1 MRRYRVGRMKI
12 MRGFVLFISISLST
26 LNLAGAEK
34 YTGPKPSKT
43 DIPYLMH
50 ADTLVETDAAEAREE
65 TRKDATVAVVP
76 GPAAT
81 AKTPLAEPIF
91 IIRTDKI
98 SAERLSAFKMEV
110 KNGNREVVVTQKK
123 GRNAGKPIY
132 LNATRLGDNLW
143 KVEVDQSLE
152 NGQYTLSPEG
162 SNQTFSFEVY

>member
-1 MRRYRVGRMKI
+1 MRLIV
-12 MRGFVLFISISLST
+12 FFLAALSLS
-26 LNLAGAEK
+26 AAEK
-34 YTGPKPSKT
+34 YTGPKPPKA

-50 ADTLVETDAAEAREE
+50 ADTLIETEASDAREE

-76 GPAAT
+76 GASSK

-91 IIRTDKI
+91 IIRTEKL
-98 SAERLSAFKMEV
+98 SAEKLAAYKMDV
-110 KNGNREVVVTQKK
+110 KNGNREVVISQKK
-123 GRNAGKPIY
+123 QRNSPKPIY

-143 KVEVDQSLE
+143 KVEVDQNLE